1 MVCPDW
7 DLRLINEF
15 TDDQL
20 IMIGTQ
26 YEKYNGFSSGNSN
39 IQQYKG
45 KPTLTWLAFRHGFIP
60 IGLSALPSK
69 DFTLPIND
77 DLSSRIY
84 GLPVG
89 FQLLRDTGWEIPQF
103 IHKNNLKFQVLENV
117 KPSSSNAKVL
127 KGLSPYHD
135 EFHLGKDPFLVHQRG
150 SMTHLFYKD
159 PLSKDFYA
167 AILEYFDNA
176 KWAKDSCKRNILSEV
191 IILTKR
197 TFLKILRWSYGSIY
211 TNRCK
216 KARVQ

>member
-20 IMIGTQ
+20 VMIGTQ
-26 YEKYNGFSSGNSN
+26 YEKYNGFSSGNSK

-69 DFTLPIND
+69 EFTLPIND